1 MSGAIFVGHRGD
13 LAGEAVNGA
22 RSCGSGFGRLPFLPL
37 LTEGRCGGSRRVAF
51 PKSLFVYLLA
61 CCRLLSTMYD
71 KEKMGAAGRE
81 MGGIGAGVLQGL
93 GMLGSK
99 IYFRGA

>member
-1 MSGAIFVGHRGD
+1 
-13 LAGEAVNGA
+13 
-22 RSCGSGFGRLPFLPL
+22 
-37 LTEGRCGGSRRVAF
+37 
-51 PKSLFVYLLA
+51 
-61 CCRLLSTMYD
+61 MYD